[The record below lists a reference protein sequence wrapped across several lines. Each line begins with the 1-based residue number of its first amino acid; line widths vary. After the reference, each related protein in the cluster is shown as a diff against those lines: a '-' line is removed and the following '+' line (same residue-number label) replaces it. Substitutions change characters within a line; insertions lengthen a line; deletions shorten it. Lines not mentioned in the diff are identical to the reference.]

1 MQNRTRWLIAV
12 TVGTAM
18 IIGLVGVWWAVGG
31 ANALSQ
37 LMVGDLLAASSELH
51 PIEAT
56 KELCGDL

>member
-1 MQNRTRWLIAV
+1 MADRRNGGDRNDYWARWCL
-12 TVGTAM
+12 
-18 IIGLVGVWWAVGG
+18 VGG

-37 LMVGDLLAASSELH
+37 LTVGDLLAASSELH